1 MLRVR
6 TATEAKK
13 KFMGL
18 LDEASEN
25 PILITRKGQ
34 PSVVIMNAE
43 LYESI
48 METIKFYAYPE
59 IAEALKKW
67 SA

>member
-18 LDEASEN
+18 LDEAIEN